1 MINSTARIL
10 LHVCACLLLLTS
22 LSATAKTRAWLDRD
36 HIALGETATLNIE
49 TDTGTAPDYAPLAR
63 DFQLSGRTSR
73 RQVELAG
80 GKITSRTLYAVAL
93 RARRDGVLT
102 IPGLQVGGEKTSP
115 LPLVVA
121 AASAAAPV
129 QAQSDVFVESEPDD
143 TSPYVQQAVGWTVR
157 LYSAVPLVSGQL
169 DQPTPDGA
177 SLNQVGED
185 LQFSRQIG
193 GREYSV
199 VERHYLLI
207 PDRSGE
213 LVIPG
218 AVFRGRGVSGFFGDL
233 MGRGDGLQATAQ
245 SRRISVQPVPSQ
257 VSQGWLPLHGLQLRY
272 LATPQSA
279 EAGTAAILSVE
290 AVVDGASAAQLP
302 ELILPEIPGAQVFP
316 DPVQTEERWVDGRPQ
331 VTLRRQFS
339 LVPSQG
345 GALTIPGAQLQW
357 WDVTADRMRTATL
370 PTLQLDVAAGA
381 VDPGLAGPVSP
392 YANAGTN
399 VVAAPTPI
407 SAGSADHR
415 PWVLATV
422 VFGTAWLLTLL
433 WALHR
438 TPATGALRPRGMPDA
453 SATVPRATT
462 PAVDRAALAR
472 ALDHGDF
479 DQIASL
485 LCGMA
490 WPPAVDIDEVFQ
502 RLADPAQRDAIAAMQ
517 RALWGGGDGV
527 AARQQLRTAFSR
539 DPVWRDPVERPSPSP
554 LLPPLYPPH
563 GK

>member
-10 LHVCACLLLLTS
+10 LHVCAYLLLLTS

-115 LPLVVA
+115 LPLVVG

-143 TSPYVQQAVGWTVR
+143 GSPYVQQAVGWTVR

-218 AVFRGRGVSGFFGDL
+218 AVFRGRGVNGFFGDL
-233 MGRGDGLQATAQ
+233 MGRGDGLQATAP
-245 SRRISVQPVPSQ
+245 SRRISVQPLPSQ

-279 EAGTAAILSVE
+279 KAGTAAILSVE

-302 ELILPEIPGAQVFP
+302 ELTLPEIPGAQVFP
-316 DPVQTEERWVDGRPQ
+316 DPVQAEERWVDGRPQ

-339 LVPSQG
+339 LVPSQS
-345 GALTIPGAQLQW
+345 GALTIPGARLQW
-357 WDVTADRMRTATL
+357 WDVSADRMRTATL

-381 VDPGLAGPVSP
+381 VGAPGITGPAGLTDAPVGGP
-392 YANAGTN
+392 
-399 VVAAPTPI
+399 AP
-407 SAGSADHR
+407 GSALPRSGEMDQR

-422 VFGTAWLLTLL
+422 FFGVAWLLTLL
-433 WALHR
+433 WGLQRAAGAGTSR
-438 TPATGALRPRGMPDA
+438 TVPDA
-453 SATVPRATT
+453 AVR
-462 PAVDRAALAR
+462 PASKAPVLDRAELAK

-479 DQIASL
+479 DQIATL
-485 LCGMA
+485 LCGLA
-490 WPPAVDIDEVFQ
+490 WPAAVDLDEVAT
-502 RLADPAQRDAIAAMQ
+502 RLADPAQRDALAAMR
-517 RALWGGGDGV
+517 RARWGGGDGV
-527 AARQQLRTAFSR
+527 AARETLRAAFAGG
-539 DPVWRDPVERPSPSP
+539 PVWRDAVEGEPASA